1 MVSAPHP
8 VSGTARTAASAQG
21 RRLLTVMPDR
31 RRRAM
36 LAESRTGPITASVT
50 QRSRLG
56 GTRPHRQQQEAGME
70 HADWLDAGYDTAQ
83 ARFLMMTAITHHRF
97 TSPCWGADEI
107 RSLHAELREIDAS
120 AAAHRAVGMAGPGSF
135 LTTGPDDRAGRLH
148 RRPPAGLP
156 ASRQRG
162 WPSAG
167 QTLPSPSASVRKR
180 RPG

>member
-1 MVSAPHP
+1 
-8 VSGTARTAASAQG
+8 
-21 RRLLTVMPDR
+21 MPDR

-36 LAESRTGPITASVT
+36 LAESRTGPITGSVT
-50 QRSRLG
+50 QRSRPG

-120 AAAHRAVGMAGPGSF
+120 AAEVLASRRWFPGEPS
-135 LTTGPDDRAGRLH
+135 G
-148 RRPPAGLP
+148 PPAGQYGL
-156 ASRQRG
+156 QRRRSERSG
-162 WPSAG
+162 WPA
-167 QTLPSPSASVRKR
+167 QEAS
-180 RPG
+180 